1 MQYIVIAVRFPPMVK
16 NNRYFFKKNEIC
28 GYLIF
33 SVKKNY
39 IYYVSIVYHNKK
51 EFVYINTTNNA
62 ARIVGRKILSD
73 G

>member
-1 MQYIVIAVRFPPMVK
+1 M
-16 NNRYFFKKNEIC
+16 FFKKTEIW

-51 EFVYINTTNNA
+51 EFVYNNTTNNT
-62 ARIVGRKILSD
+62 ARIVGEKNCLMGELR
-73 G
+73 